1 MQMEPSKF
9 ASAIDRLA
17 ESSEEAAQLAVEAGE
32 ELAKIAHSVW
42 QQQAATYSTDSTES
56 IESTNENDKVKVK
69 CYGSVLKYSRFVR
82 EAFQR
87 ALPALD
93 ARMEDA
99 GDAGDVLNEVLEYLK

>member
-1 MQMEPSKF
+1 MEPSKF

-56 IESTNENDKVKVK
+56 IELTNDKVKVK
-69 CYGSVLKYSRFVR
+69 CYGSVLKYSSFVR